1 MREYP
6 KIETIF
12 SRDTE
17 GTKKLIFGTYRDE
30 TVKYLRF
37 NNWQFTEKID
47 GTNISVEWDGHA
59 VSFHGRT
66 ERAQIPKH
74 LLEYLEKTFLT
85 TEAEEL
91 FEQTYGDKNVIL
103 YGEGY
108 GAKIQN
114 GGNYRSDVSF
124 ILFDVLIGD
133 NWQEREWVEKT
144 AKMFGIDVVPVVF
157 IGSLEEGIDYVMEHH
172 PSTIGTAM
180 MEGIVGRPMVEM
192 RDRLGKRIIVKIKWE
207 DFKEFAKILEEAKN
221 DNKKIAEH

>member
-37 NNWQFTEKID
+37 NDWQFTEKID

-157 IGSLEEGIDYVMEHH
+157 VGSLEEGIDYVMEHH

-207 DFKEFAKILEEAKN
+207 DFKEFAKILEETKN
-221 DNKKIAEH
+221 ANEQTSIS

>member
-37 NNWQFTEKID
+37 NDWQFTEKID

-74 LLEYLEKTFLT
+74 LLEYLEKTFLI

-157 IGSLEEGIDYVMEHH
+157 VGSLEEGIDYVMEHH

-207 DFKEFAKILEEAKN
+207 DFKEFAKILEETKN
-221 DNKKIAEH
+221 ANE